1 MVKRCLA
8 LFFVLLSLLPAPVRA
23 ADEPPAE
30 KQCATAEALAELLAR
45 DEGGTITVTDD
56 ITLADSASLNID
68 IQNPVTVDFG
78 AHSLILPENAA
89 LSLSG
94 PVSITGAG
102 APRPLM
108 QIAGTL
114 TTANGVTVY
123 SIGEDT
129 VAVALSGPALSIRNM
144 EIRAEGR
151 SACALSLSGSDQADL
166 TLCRVS
172 ASGEG
177 AAALRADVPV
187 RLIFSEIHSD
197 GLIAEA
203 PALTLDCSTADP
215 LPPDAAVIERRA
227 VPGDRLTENGLYL
240 DAGAS
245 QEELDALL
253 ANALNNSARYALCD
267 VEDRLSSLLFS
278 VPAQWEGAPDELSR
292 PGVYRLTGKPL
303 KRMIGGV
310 ELPPRT
316 VPLYLV
322 DPQKP
327 YIRDIEDA
335 GNGVYIRFYREIA
348 DADQL
353 TLFYS
358 VDEGRSWQNTAELPG
373 AAITP
378 TGATLESLPA
388 QNQDYLFC
396 LNVSGGPMAGQSNL
410 IRYLH
415 YDDYRWNGGGD
426 WDGGDRTE
434 QGDLPPADIIPPP
447 VETPSSG
454 GSGHGTH
461 SDPKPEAE
469 PASPETE
476 IAEDIP
482 PITDAAAPAAPLPD
496 TAQEPAAPSPAA
508 GTAPFAQAPAP
519 VILPPKAVLAAPA
532 PLPEPDL
539 REAPALPL
547 PEPQPGQDDPVQ
559 PPAPDLPAQ
568 PPQDETASA
577 PPAPAQ
583 PARAPVLAAHA
594 LGLCAL
600 LAAAVCARLVRRKG
614 GRRA

>member
-8 LFFVLLSLLPAPVRA
+8 LFFVLLSLLPTPVRA

-45 DEGGTITVTDD
+45 DEGGTITVTAD
-56 ITLADSASLNID
+56 ITLADSASLKID
-68 IQNPVTVDFG
+68 LQNPVTVDLG
-78 AHSLILPENAA
+78 EHSLILPENAA

-94 PVSITGAG
+94 PVSITGSG

-114 TTANGVTVY
+114 TTDGVTVY

-129 VAVALSGPALSIRNM
+129 VAVALSGPALSVRNM

-151 SACALSLSGSDQADL
+151 GACALSLSGSDQADL

-187 RLIFSEIHSD
+187 RLIFSEIRSD
-197 GLIAEA
+197 GLIADA

-240 DAGAS
+240 NVGAS
-245 QEELDALL
+245 QEELNALL
-253 ANALNNSARYALCD
+253 ANALNSSARYALCD

-303 KRMIGGV
+303 ARTVGGV
-310 ELPPRT
+310 ELPERT

-335 GNGVYIRFYREIA
+335 GEGVYIRFYREITG
-348 DADQL
+348 ADQL
-353 TLFYS
+353 TLYYS
-358 VDEGRSWQNTAELPG
+358 ADEGRSWENAAGLPG

-378 TGATLESLPA
+378 TGATLEALPL
-388 QNQDYLFC
+388 QNHDYLFC
-396 LNVSGGPMAGQSNL
+396 LNVSGGPMAGQSNR

-454 GSGHGTH
+454 GSGHSQH
-461 SDPKPEAE
+461 SGPKPDSA
-469 PASPETE
+469 PPSPETE
-476 IAEDIP
+476 IAENMP
-482 PITDAAAPAAPLPD
+482 PVTGAAAPASPLPD
-496 TAQEPAAPSPAA
+496 TAQEPAPAPAA
-508 GTAPFAQAPAP
+508 GAAPFVKAPAP
-519 VILPPKAVLAAPA
+519 VIFPPKAVLAAPA

-559 PPAPDLPAQ
+559 PPAPDLPEQ
-568 PPQDETASA
+568 PPQDEAASA